1 MAENKNTKPK
11 KDNIP
16 TMEEGE
22 TVTMDLSVNKTE
34 DWEKIRMGW
43 AKRQVEKLQAHAER
57 TFVVDEDI
65 PMSAHMTLVII
76 TLFFIFFIFWASFA
90 EMDEVT
96 RGFGKVIPSS
106 ELQEVASLEP
116 GIVDEFMVRKG
127 DRVKQGQVLV
137 RLRDVAATSDLE
149 TNEARYLG
157 LQAAITRLKAE
168 VDGAATVEFTED
180 VQKGAPKSVR
190 EQLNTFRTNKRQ
202 LEEQKMVLESQLA
215 QRRQEINEA
224 QQRASDLSRTIA
236 LSRQEKSM
244 IEPLVKRGSAPQI
257 ELIQLERGIAERQ
270 TELNSV
276 RESIPRARSAMNEA
290 QARISELEST
300 YKADA
305 QTELSE
311 KTIELSSIEKALT
324 GLEDKRNR
332 TELTSPVTGIVQNIT
347 VTTKGGVVQAGQPIV
362 QIVPEGEP
370 LFVEAKI
377 KPRDVAFLRPRMGDH
392 AGQKATVKITAY
404 DYSIYGGLDGEL
416 IDISP
421 DTITDEK
428 GETFYRVRVK
438 TNETELHRKGEVLPI
453 STGMEAQV
461 DILTGQKTV
470 MEYLL
475 KPFVKTLTQSMSER

>member
-1 MAENKNTKPK
+1 MAEDKNKKNKE
-11 KDNIP
+11 DEIP
-16 TMEEGE
+16 TMEEGD
-22 TVTMDLSVNKTE
+22 TATMDLSVNKTE

-57 TFVVDEDI
+57 TFVVDEDL
-65 PMSAHMTLVII
+65 PMGAHMTLVII

-90 EMDEVT
+90 QMDEVT

-116 GIVDEFMVRKG
+116 GIVDDFMVRKG

-168 VDGAATVEFTED
+168 VDGETTLEFSDE

-190 EQLNTFRTNKRQ
+190 EQMNTFRTNKRQ
-202 LEEQKMVLESQLA
+202 LEEQRSVLESQLA
-215 QRRQEINEA
+215 QRRQEVNE
-224 QQRASDLSRTIA
+224 QERRAADLKKTIA

-276 RESIPRARSAMNEA
+276 LESLPRARSAIAEA
-290 QARISELEST
+290 QARINELEST
-300 YKADA
+300 YRADA

-324 GLEDKRNR
+324 GLEDRKNR
-332 TELTSPVTGIVQNIT
+332 TELTSPVDGIVQNIT

-377 KPRDVAFLRPRMGDH
+377 KPRDVAFLRPRIGDH

-404 DYSIYGGLDGEL
+404 DYSIFGGLDGEL

-438 TNETELHRKGEVLPI
+438 TNETQLTRKGEVLPI

-475 KPFVKTLTQSMSER
+475 KPFIKTMTQSLSER